1 MKHIVIIGNGISGIT
16 AARHI
21 RKLSDYRITV
31 ISSETEHFYSRTA
44 LMYIY
49 MGHMKYEHTKPY
61 EDWFWEKNRIE
72 LKQGYVVSV
81 DTENKQLQFKNNDL
95 LGYDKLILA
104 TGSQTAT
111 YGWEGLSLNGVQGLV
126 NIQDVQALENNTENC
141 KHAVIIG
148 GGLIGV
154 ELAEM
159 LSTRKIPVTF
169 LIRESYFWNS
179 VLPENDA
186 KHISEHILSHGISLK
201 PETNLDKI
209 LGDNN
214 GNVRAVLTDS
224 GEEIS
229 CDVVGICTGV
239 KPNINFLEG
248 SGIATDKGIL
258 VNRKLETN
266 VKDIYAIGDCAQQH
280 EAIGNLLRLFG
291 IQEE

>member
-209 LGDNN
+209 LGDN
-214 GNVRAVLTDS
+214 LS
-224 GEEIS
+224 LIH
-229 CDVVGICTGV
+229 I
-239 KPNINFLEG
+239 
-248 SGIATDKGIL
+248 
-258 VNRKLETN
+258 
-266 VKDIYAIGDCAQQH
+266 
-280 EAIGNLLRLFG
+280 
-291 IQEE
+291 